1 MTNPFRGP
9 LKKLERLLALGG
21 VKKDVVLLA
30 LSASSLIFSML
41 KDSLSLSFDFA
52 WVSIVLC
59 GVPIVL
65 EAIIGLVTEF
75 DIKADRADCLDLHW
89 GIFCGRRGR
98 LHHAAGQS
106 AGGSDRGAG
115 ARGH

>member
-9 LKKLERLLALGG
+9 LKKLERLLAFGG

-30 LSASSLIFSML
+30 LSASSLISSML

-75 DIKADRADCLDLHW
+75 DIKADVLVSIALIASICIGNILRPAWSPSSCSW
-89 GIFCGRRGR
+89 AVCWRI
-98 LHHAAGQS
+98 
-106 AGGSDRGAG
+106 
-115 ARGH
+115 